1 VFSALRNILAL
12 QTTRAAGPICQPAPS
27 YHCPQ
32 TEHASCFRSCIG
44 EAATAGDLAFR
55 RQDCACAATYLR
67 RESPAIDPHR
77 HLSGPEGLPL
87 RRVRTMVRCSGEH
100 QGRFGA
106 LPSCG
111 REASD
116 LLGDGNAARSL
127 DGSDGA
133 RQRSHDRGD
142 FDSLQEGSVPTMDMV
157 MSGRAVLEWPR
168 ADVNP
173 SPTTQ
178 SITNRHDR
186 LSKSDSE

>member
-1 VFSALRNILAL
+1 LRIILAL

-27 YHCPQ
+27 YHRPQ

-55 RQDCACAATYLR
+55 RQDCAYAAADL
-67 RESPAIDPHR
+67 RESPVIDPHR
-77 HLSGPEGLPL
+77 HLSGLEGLPL
-87 RRVRTMVRCSGEH
+87 RRVRTMVHCPGEH

-142 FDSLQEGSVPTMDMV
+142 FDSLEEGSVPTTDMA
-157 MSGRAVLEWPR
+157 MNGKAVSEWTR

-186 LSKSDSE
+186 LQESDSE

>member
-1 VFSALRNILAL
+1 LRIILAL

-27 YHCPQ
+27 YHRPQ

-55 RQDCACAATYLR
+55 RQDCAYAAADL
-67 RESPAIDPHR
+67 RESPVIDPHR
-77 HLSGPEGLPL
+77 HLSGLEGLPL
-87 RRVRTMVRCSGEH
+87 RRVRTMVHCPGEH

-142 FDSLQEGSVPTMDMV
+142 FDSLEGGSVPTMYH
-157 MSGRAVLEWPR
+157 GNEWESRLRMASCRRQPPALPGNLSQTVTIDCKSLTR
-168 ADVNP
+168 N
-173 SPTTQ
+173 
-178 SITNRHDR
+178 DR
-186 LSKSDSE
+186 

>member
-1 VFSALRNILAL
+1 MV
-12 QTTRAAGPICQPAPS
+12 
-27 YHCPQ
+27 HCP
-32 TEHASCFRSCIG
+32 
-44 EAATAGDLAFR
+44 
-55 RQDCACAATYLR
+55 
-67 RESPAIDPHR
+67 
-77 HLSGPEGLPL
+77 
-87 RRVRTMVRCSGEH
+87 GEH
-100 QGRFGA
+100 QSRFGA